1 MIHHDEKSDLSIM
14 CTQFAGLL
22 AFAQNAQANL
32 MRLSVDDRV
41 ALDAEF
47 KARKGGAVYGL
58 ADALRVV
65 NKAAEAMYEAA
76 KAAKEA

>member
-1 MIHHDEKSDLSIM
+1 MTVRKTDLSIM

-32 MRLSVDDRV
+32 RRLSVDDRA

-65 NKAAEAMYEAA
+65 NKAAQAMYEAA
-76 KAAKEA
+76 KAAEEEDK

>member
-1 MIHHDEKSDLSIM
+1 MTKSDLSIM
-14 CTQFAGLL
+14 CTQCAGLL

-41 ALDAEF
+41 ALDEAFRE
-47 KARKGGAVYGL
+47 RKPGRYGL
-58 ADALRVV
+58 PDALRVV

-76 KAAKEA
+76 KAAKEAE

>member
-1 MIHHDEKSDLSIM
+1 MTARKTDLSIM
-14 CTQFAGLL
+14 RTQCAGLL
-22 AFAQNAQANL
+22 AFAANAQTNL
-32 MRLSVDDRV
+32 RRLSPDDRA

-65 NKAAEAMYEAA
+65 NKAAKAMYEAA
-76 KAAKEA
+76 KAAKEEDE